1 MIGTFPEGSSKVRVL
16 RGIVSSRPGLLVS
29 ASMRRVTGP
38 MLAAAAAVAIAA
50 ILDHAVLHV
59 GFNAFL
65 LGPIALIAGTV
76 AVVLSVSQPGQHL
89 HHLTAE
95 DHAELYDLVHDVAD
109 ALAVRRPRR
118 VSVWAQPD
126 SAAVRPL
133 PWRSELWLGLPY
145 LTEMSSD
152 ELRAVIAHELT
163 LLKLRRSCLVDAALS
178 FLREEAPRGGGLPVE
193 VEMLAVAAIKEADAA
208 AASIAGVRVTTA
220 SFRRG
225 GLISYSFTWFAIRYA
240 WPMAGLRWYPSDLYV
255 GWRWKVHHDDLHGRF
270 VRHLLGDERPFS
282 MKARITA
289 VGGEQEE
296 ALPIAVGVL
305 PNGLPKE
312 IENRL
317 ARAYLREALPAQYLK
332 SVAFA
337 NLPDTIWDA
346 ALEQQL
352 ADVSG
357 AVARVLNKA
366 TVAPRDILDIVV
378 TGRASEIIWAH
389 RDWLCTH
396 STPEVCVLFPL
407 LHHALRSGGYRYE
420 HPLRQRLLVSDDG
433 RRVDVVAL
441 AEQVAGGGPVPDWLP
456 LGGERP
462 NLSWRS

>member
-16 RGIVSSRPGLLVS
+16 RGIVSRRPGLLVS
-29 ASMRRVTGP
+29 AALRRVTGP
-38 MLAAAAAVAIAA
+38 MLAGAAAVAIAA

-76 AVVLSVSQPGQHL
+76 AVVLGASQPDQHL
-89 HHLTAE
+89 HHLTTE
-95 DHAELYDLVHDVAD
+95 DHAELYALVHDVAD

-118 VSVWAQPD
+118 ISVWAQPD
-126 SAAVRPL
+126 SVAVRPL
-133 PWRSELWLGLPY
+133 PWRSELWLGLPF

-152 ELRAVIAHELT
+152 ELRTVIAHELT
-163 LLKLRRSCLVDAALS
+163 LLKLRRSCLVNAALS
-178 FLREEAPRGGGLPVE
+178 FLHEEAPRGGGLPVE
-193 VEMLAVAAIKEADAA
+193 IEMLAVAAIKEADAA
-208 AASIAGVRVTTA
+208 AVSIAGERVTTA
-220 SFRRG
+220 ALRRG
-225 GLISYSFTWFAIRYA
+225 GLISCSFTWFAVRYA

-282 MKARITA
+282 MKARIT
-289 VGGEQEE
+289 VIGGEQRE
-296 ALPIAVGVL
+296 ALPVAAGVL
-305 PNGLPKE
+305 PTGLPEE
-312 IENRL
+312 IEARL

-346 ALEQQL
+346 VLEQQL
-352 ADVSG
+352 VDVLA

-366 TVAPRDILDIVV
+366 TVAPRDILDIVL
-378 TGRASEIIWAH
+378 TGRAREITWDH

-441 AEQVAGGGPVPDWLP
+441 AEQVAGGGPVPDWLR
-456 LGGERP
+456 LGGESP
-462 NLSWRS
+462 NLSRRS

>member
-1 MIGTFPEGSSKVRVL
+1 MIGTLPEGSSKIRVL
-16 RGIVSSRPGLLVS
+16 RGVVSRRPGLLVP
-29 ASMRRVTGP
+29 ASLRRVTGP
-38 MLAAAAAVAIAA
+38 ILAGAAAVAIAA

-76 AVVLSVSQPGQHL
+76 AVVLSASQPDQHL

-118 VSVWAQPD
+118 ISVWAHPD
-126 SAAVRPL
+126 SVAVRPL

-152 ELRAVIAHELT
+152 ELRAVIAYELT
-163 LLKLRRSCLVDAALS
+163 LLKLRRSCLVNAALS
-178 FLREEAPRGGGLPVE
+178 FLHEEVPRGGGLPVE
-193 VEMLAVAAIKEADAA
+193 VEMLAMAAIKEADAA
-208 AASIAGVRVTTA
+208 AVRIAGERVTTA
-220 SFRRG
+220 ALWRG
-225 GLISYSFTWFAIRYA
+225 GLISYSFTWFAVRYA

-270 VRHLLGDERPFS
+270 IRHLLEDERPFG
-282 MKARITA
+282 MKARVTVI
-289 VGGEQEE
+289 GGEQGEV
-296 ALPIAVGVL
+296 LPVVVGVL
-305 PNGLPKE
+305 PTGLPKE
-312 IENRL
+312 IEARL
-317 ARAYLREALPAQYLK
+317 ARAYLREEFPAQYVK

-337 NLPDTIWDA
+337 TLPDTIWDA
-346 ALEQQL
+346 VFEQQL
-352 ADVSG
+352 ADVSE
-357 AVARVLNKA
+357 ALARVLNKA
-366 TVAPRDILDIVV
+366 TVTPRDVLDIVV
-378 TGRASEIIWAH
+378 TGRVGEITWDH

-456 LGGERP
+456 LGGESP
-462 NLSWRS
+462 DLSRRS